1 MNLAIILIDLLLVI
15 SSTMIIVGIFLFRQ
29 PELKPIRLD
38 VKESYSVPVKKQNL
52 FLENIFPFSQLI
64 IDKLKLEDKVHNR
77 LSAAH
82 ISISSKAFFNVKLLA
97 MGLCVVMSLFAIGK
111 QSPVAVSFSLLIGY
125 FLPDFWV
132 SLKISQRKKE
142 ITYVFPETV
151 DLIGLCVEAGLDF
164 TASVQWIADK
174 KIFNN
179 PLMEELTFVL
189 EEIKWGKPRIQA
201 LKDMSLRINIPEVK
215 SLVYTLVQAEKMGTP
230 VSEAFT
236 ALSEDTRLMRFR
248 RGERFAAQA
257 PIKILL
263 PLIFCILPVIGIVI
277 AGPILL
283 QFMQGNMFQGL

>member
-1 MNLAIILIDLLLVI
+1 MNFMVILIDLLLIV
-15 SSTMIIVGIFLFRQ
+15 SSTLIIIGIFLFRQ

-38 VKESYSVPVKKQNL
+38 SKESYSVPVKKRNL
-52 FLENIFPFSQLI
+52 FIENIFPFSQQI
-64 IDKLKLEDKVHNR
+64 IDKLNLEDKIRNR
-77 LSAAH
+77 LNAAH
-82 ISISSKAFFNVKLLA
+82 LAISPKAFINIKLLA
-97 MGLCVVMSLFAIGK
+97 MGVCLILSIFAIE
-111 QSPVAVSFSLLIGY
+111 QRSPGLVSFSLVIGY
-125 FLPDFWV
+125 FLPDLWV
-132 SLKISQRKKE
+132 NLKISRRKKE

-179 PLMEELTFVL
+179 PLMEELIFVL

-201 LKDMSLRINIPEVK
+201 LKDMSARVSIPEVK

-230 VSEAFT
+230 VSEAFN

-248 RGERFAAQA
+248 RGERFAAKA
-257 PIKILL
+257 PIKILI

-277 AGPILL
+277 GGPILL
-283 QFMQGNMFQGL
+283 QFMQGNMFKGL